1 MNKINVYELKKIL
14 EQNIPNM
21 TFTVI
26 DPNTMTEAEI
36 KNTLDDLKE
45 RSEKFND
52 NIETI
57 FKQIHNDNVGAQIER
72 YYEDAENYFSD
83 CQYILN
89 KLKKRIKKYFDER

>member
-1 MNKINVYELKKIL
+1 MKKINVYELKKIL
-14 EQNIPNM
+14 EQNISNVN
-21 TFTVI
+21 FTVI

-36 KNTLDDLKE
+36 KNTLNDLKE
-45 RSEKFND
+45 RSEKFNN
-52 NIETI
+52 NIEII

-72 YYEDAENYFSD
+72 YYEDAENYFGD